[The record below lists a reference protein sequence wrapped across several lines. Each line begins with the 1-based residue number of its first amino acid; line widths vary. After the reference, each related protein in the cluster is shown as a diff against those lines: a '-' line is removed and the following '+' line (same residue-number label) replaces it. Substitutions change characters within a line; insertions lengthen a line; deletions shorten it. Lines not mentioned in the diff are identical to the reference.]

1 MDREMLARFRTVLE
15 NNLKELLGGV
25 GNLPLNLERIGEVQD
40 PMDLVDFASSQYD
53 QEFLYKIWRRN
64 RERIREIGDALQRI
78 RSGNFGICSECLD
91 DIGLNRLRVQPT
103 TTVCIA
109 CKREQEV
116 AAAHKGSLARGKKS
130 TS

>member
-1 MDREMLARFRTVLE
+1 MDREMLAKFRTVLE
-15 NNLKELLGGV
+15 DNLKELMGGV
-25 GNLPLNLERIGEVQD
+25 GNLPLNLERIGEVHD

-64 RERIREIGDALQRI
+64 RERIREIGDALRRI
-78 RSGNFGICSECLD
+78 RCALGICTECLD

-103 TTVCIA
+103 ATVCIA

-116 AAAHKGSLARGKKS
+116 ARRIKAA
-130 TS
+130 

>member
-1 MDREMLARFRTVLE
+1 MDREMLAKFRTVLE
-15 NNLKELLGGV
+15 DNLNELLGGV
-25 GNLPLNLERIGEVQD
+25 GKLPLNLERIGEVHD

-78 RSGNFGICSECLD
+78 RSSDFGICTECLD
-91 DIGLNRLRVQPT
+91 DIRLNRLRVQPT
-103 TTVCIA
+103 ATVCIA

-116 AAAHKGSLARGKKS
+116 AWRIKAA
-130 TS
+130 

>member
-1 MDREMLARFRTVLE
+1 MDREMLARFRTILE
-15 NNLKELLGGV
+15 GNLNELLGGV
-25 GNLPLNLERIGEVQD
+25 GNLPLNLERMGEVQD

-64 RERIREIGDALQRI
+64 RQRIREISDALQRI
-78 RSGNFGICSECLD
+78 RSGDFGICSECLD

-103 TTVCIA
+103 ATVCIA

-116 AAAHKGSLARGKKS
+116 LRRIKAA
-130 TS
+130 